1 MSYACGRDMVSKLIS
16 LISRASRG
24 SEATIF
30 STTRRGYP
38 AIIAPSAAASTLK
51 SYSSPTVKPKKSPGS
66 RRFDGGRIRRASW
79 LVAFLLFALSSAS
92 HGAELKP
99 KVVVAA
105 FGLYGDQSVFESEAN
120 GAARIVADR
129 FGGSP
134 VIARANTKRR
144 EDANLEMVA
153 ATLQSASKAM
163 DVQND
168 ILFLILT
175 SHGSQAGLEV
185 KAGTRQ
191 ETLSPLNLVR
201 VLNDTL
207 VRHRVVIISACYSGV
222 FIRPLADPDTL
233 IITAAD
239 ADHTSFGCKNGN
251 DWTYFGDAFFNTAL
265 RRTPNLRD
273 AFVLASSL
281 IRKRERQNG
290 LTPSNPQMAGGENI
304 EHILKGEVDR
314 VIAYSREGTGLDPK
328 YAFSRGFAYGAKGDN
343 DHAIV
348 EYSDAI
354 RFDPKYPIAYNNRGV
369 AYGVKGDNDHAI
381 ADYTEAIRL
390 NPKVASAYANR
401 GRAYRAKGDNEHAI
415 ADYTKAIRLDPKYAA
430 FYNNRGLA
438 YRAKGDNDHAI
449 ADYTEAIRL
458 DPKLAN
464 AYDNRGRA
472 YRAKGENDRAARD
485 FKEAIRLD
493 PKLAPALKALG
504 MEP

>member
-1 MSYACGRDMVSKLIS
+1 M
-16 LISRASRG
+16 RAK
-24 SEATIF
+24 F
-30 STTRRGYP
+30 
-38 AIIAPSAAASTLK
+38 
-51 SYSSPTVKPKKSPGS
+51 PKKSPDS
-66 RRFDGGRIRRASW
+66 PRFDGGRMRRASW
-79 LVAFLLFALSSAS
+79 FAASVLLALSSAS
-92 HGAELKP
+92 HGAAFKP

-105 FGLYGDQSVFESEAN
+105 FGLYGDQGVFESEAN
-120 GAARIVADR
+120 GAARLVADR

-134 VIARANTKRR
+134 VIVRANTKRR
-144 EDANLEMVA
+144 DDANLETVA
-153 ATLQSASKAM
+153 AALQSAAEAM
-163 DVQND
+163 DVEND
-168 ILFLILT
+168 ILVLILT
-175 SHGSQAGLEV
+175 SHGAQGGLEV
-185 KAGTRQ
+185 KAATRQ
-191 ETLSPLNLVR
+191 ETLSPLNLVTA
-201 VLNDTL
+201 LNETH

-233 IITAAD
+233 VITAAD

-265 RRTPNLRD
+265 RRTANLRD

-281 IRKRERQNG
+281 IRKRERQHS

-304 EHILKGEVDR
+304 EHMLNGEVDR
-314 VIAYSREGTGLDPK
+314 VVAYSQEGAGLDPK

-343 DHAIV
+343 EHAIIA
-348 EYSDAI
+348 YSEAI

-369 AYGVKGDNDHAI
+369 AYGATGDNDHAI

-390 NPKVASAYANR
+390 NRKVAGAYANR

-415 ADYTKAIRLDPKYAA
+415 GDYTKAIKLDPKYAA

-438 YRAKGDNDHAI
+438 YGAKGDNARAI
-449 ADYTEAIRL
+449 ADYAEAIRL
-458 DPKLAN
+458 DPKLAS

-472 YRAKGENDRAARD
+472 YRAKGENDRAVRD

-504 MEP
+504 IEL

>member
-1 MSYACGRDMVSKLIS
+1 
-16 LISRASRG
+16 
-24 SEATIF
+24 
-30 STTRRGYP
+30 
-38 AIIAPSAAASTLK
+38 
-51 SYSSPTVKPKKSPGS
+51 
-66 RRFDGGRIRRASW
+66 
-79 LVAFLLFALSSAS
+79 
-92 HGAELKP
+92 
-99 KVVVAA
+99 
-105 FGLYGDQSVFESEAN
+105 
-120 GAARIVADR
+120 
-129 FGGSP
+129 
-134 VIARANTKRR
+134 
-144 EDANLEMVA
+144 
-153 ATLQSASKAM
+153 M

-265 RRTPNLRD
+265 RRTPNLRN

-304 EHILKGEVDR
+304 EHILKGEVD
-314 VIAYSREGTGLDPK
+314 
-328 YAFSRGFAYGAKGDN
+328 RGFAYGAKGDN

-415 ADYTKAIRLDPKYAA
+415 ADYTKAIKLDPKYAA
-430 FYNNRGLA
+430 FYNTRGLA
-438 YRAKGDNDHAI
+438 YGAKGDNDHAI
-449 ADYTEAIRL
+449 ADYTEAVRL

-472 YRAKGENDRAARD
+472 YRARGDNDRAVRD

-493 PKLAPALKALG
+493 PKLAPALK
-504 MEP
+504 E

>member
-1 MSYACGRDMVSKLIS
+1 MSYACSRDMIYGRR
-16 LISRASRG
+16 IWRASC
-24 SEATIF
+24 
-30 STTRRGYP
+30 
-38 AIIAPSAAASTLK
+38 
-51 SYSSPTVKPKKSPGS
+51 
-66 RRFDGGRIRRASW
+66 
-79 LVAFLLFALSSAS
+79 LVAFLLLALPSAS
-92 HGAELKP
+92 HCVEFKP
-99 KVVVAA
+99 KIVVAA
-105 FGLYGDQSVFESEAN
+105 FGLYGDQGVFESEAK

-134 VIARANTKRR
+134 VIVRANTKRR
-144 EDANLEMVA
+144 EDANLEMVEA
-153 ATLQSASKAM
+153 ALQSASKAM
-163 DVQND
+163 DIEND

-175 SHGSQAGLEV
+175 SHGAQAGLEV

-191 ETLSPLNLVR
+191 EMLSPLKLVTL
-201 VLNDTL
+201 LNDTL

-239 ADHTSFGCKNGN
+239 TDHTSFGCKNGN

-265 RRTPNLRD
+265 RHTQNLRD
-273 AFVLASSL
+273 AFVLAGSL
-281 IRKRERQNG
+281 IRKRERQSG

-304 EHILKGEVDR
+304 EHLLKGEFER
-314 VIAYSREGTGLDPK
+314 VTGYSREDTGLDPK

-369 AYGVKGDNDHAI
+369 AYGAKGDNDHAI

-390 NPKVASAYANR
+390 NPKVAGAYANR
-401 GRAYRAKGDNEHAI
+401 GRAYRAKGDNDHAI

-430 FYNNRGLA
+430 FYSNRGLA
-438 YRAKGDNDHAI
+438 YGAKGDNDHAI

-472 YRAKGENDRAARD
+472 YRAKGEKDRAVRD

-504 MEP
+504 IEL